1 MLTRTHFEPGRS
13 QFKNS
18 RDAYTTPKMQNRGF
32 DNNTLASP
40 ATPITPG
47 SAYSV
52 NTALLPA
59 SLRPGQGQA
68 LSNGTGRAPILKQGL
83 SATRPAFKR
92 FSAALR
98 FDSNTKRS

>member
-1 MLTRTHFEPGRS
+1 
-13 QFKNS
+13 
-18 RDAYTTPKMQNRGF
+18 MQNRGF
-32 DNNTLASP
+32 DNNASP

-59 SLRPGQGQA
+59 SLRPGQGQGQSHMQGYA
-68 LSNGTGRAPILKQGL
+68 TQGAGGRAPILKQGL
-83 SATRPAFKR
+83 MATRPTFKR

-98 FDSNTKRS
+98 FDSSTKRS